1 MVTIPN
7 ILTLVR
13 LLLVPCFIVASM
25 RGMFTAAFVM
35 FVTAAITDSLDGIV
49 ARRWN
54 MHSKLGALLDPAADK
69 TLLVSGYLYYTFA
82 SGIPLVRI
90 PSWLTFVVFIRDF
103 LIVCVAYL
111 MYTRVN
117 VKRFPPTVY
126 GKISTILQMLLLSTT
141 IAVNAFLPMLLPFLQ
156 LLFPSAGGNQLS
168 RDVKKWLTLSSEPSP
183 PSRTPARCRSPLRSS
198 HARTIASLPDSAARR
213 THRASAPA
221 RYRRVSCARSFR
233 RRTRKR

>member
-1 MVTIPN
+1 MLTIPN
-7 ILTLVR
+7 LLTLVR
-13 LLLVPCFIVASM
+13 LLLVPCFLVASM

-35 FVTAAITDSLDGIV
+35 FVTAAVTDSLDGIV

-69 TLLVSGYLYYTFA
+69 TLLVCGYVYYTFA

-90 PSWLTFVVFIRDF
+90 PSWLTFAVFIRDF
-103 LIVCVAYL
+103 LIVCFAYL

-141 IAVNAFLPMLLPFLQ
+141 IAVNAFLPVLLPFVQ
-156 LLFPSAGGNQLS
+156 LLF
-168 RDVKKWLTLSSEPSP
+168 R
-183 PSRTPARCRSPLRSS
+183 
-198 HARTIASLPDSAARR
+198 ASLVMTLFSGWHYMYRARR
-213 THRASAPA
+213 ILDITLEP
-221 RYRRVSCARSFR
+221 
-233 RRTRKR
+233 K

>member
-1 MVTIPN
+1 MLTIPN
-7 ILTLVR
+7 LLTLIR
-13 LLLVPCFIVASM
+13 LLLVPCFLVASM

-35 FVTAAITDSLDGIV
+35 FVTAAVTDSLDGIV

-69 TLLVSGYLYYTFA
+69 TLLVCGYVYYTFA

-90 PSWLTFVVFIRDF
+90 PSWLTFAVFIRDF
-103 LIVCVAYL
+103 LIVCFAYL

-141 IAVNAFLPMLLPFLQ
+141 IAVNAFLPVLLPFVQ
-156 LLFPSAGGNQLS
+156 LLF
-168 RDVKKWLTLSSEPSP
+168 R
-183 PSRTPARCRSPLRSS
+183 
-198 HARTIASLPDSAARR
+198 ASLVMTLFSGWHYLYRARR
-213 THRASAPA
+213 ILDFAVDP
-221 RYRRVSCARSFR
+221 
-233 RRTRKR
+233 K